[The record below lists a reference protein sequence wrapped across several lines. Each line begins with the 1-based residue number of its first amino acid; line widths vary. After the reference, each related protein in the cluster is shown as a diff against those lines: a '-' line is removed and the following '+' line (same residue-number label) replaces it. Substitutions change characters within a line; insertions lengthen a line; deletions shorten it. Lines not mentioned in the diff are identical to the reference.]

1 MIEKDGQELI
11 FTTTDLDIQ
20 IKTHASLGVGPDQLK
35 ATIPSAKF
43 ISILNAL
50 PKSDK
55 NLSVE
60 TEGKKVI
67 LLADTSRFTL
77 AQLNADEYP
86 SLPAITEGRKF
97 SLPASAIKY
106 LLQMVHFAMAQQ
118 DIRYYLNGLLL
129 VVEKTKFARL
139 QRMDT
144 AWHAV
149 MPIAKSASMNPS
161 MLFCR
166 AKLFCN

>member
-1 MIEKDGQELI
+1 MHFIECGREALLKPLSIVGGIIEGRQTLPILSNILVEKDGQELT

-20 IKTHASLGVGPDQLK
+20 IKTHAAIGVGPDQLK
-35 ATIPSAKF
+35 ATIPAAKF

-60 TEGKKVI
+60 TEGKKVL

-86 SLPAITEGRKF
+86 SLPAITEGRIF
-97 SLPASAIKY
+97 
-106 LLQMVHFAMAQQ
+106 
-118 DIRYYLNGLLL
+118 
-129 VVEKTKFARL
+129 
-139 QRMDT
+139 
-144 AWHAV
+144 
-149 MPIAKSASMNPS
+149 
-161 MLFCR
+161 
-166 AKLFCN
+166 